1 MPQQLSFNLPAI
13 TALGREDFFVSP
25 ANAAAVAMVEAWEEW
40 PARKLALVGPASS
53 GKTHLAH
60 VWATLA
66 NAQIIAAASLAR
78 ADIPALAAGNVA
90 VEDVARIAG
99 TAKAEAALF
108 HLHNLTLAEGN
119 SLLLTAS
126 RPPNFWQLRLPDL
139 ASRMSAT
146 PIATL
151 EAPDDSL
158 LSAVLIKLFTDRQL
172 APTPETIPYLT
183 RRIDRSLIAARQ
195 IVERLDAASLETG
208 RPINRAL
215 AAKVL
220 DKPAH

>member
-25 ANAAAVAMVEAWEEW
+25 ANAGAVAMVEAWEEW
-40 PARKLALVGPASS
+40 PARKLALIGPASS

-66 NAQIIAAASLAR
+66 NAQIISAASLAR
-78 ADIPALAAGNVA
+78 ADIPTLAAGNVA
-90 VEDVARIAG
+90 VEDAAGIAG
-99 TAKAEAALF
+99 IAKAEAALF

-126 RPPNFWQLRLPDL
+126 RPPNFWQLSLPDL

-172 APTPETIPYLT
+172 SPTPETIPYLT

-215 AAKVL
+215 AAGVL

>member
-1 MPQQLSFNLPAI
+1 MPQQLSFNLPSI

-25 ANAAAVAMVEAWEEW
+25 ANATAVAVIEAWEDW
-40 PARKLALVGPASS
+40 PTRKLALVGPASS
-53 GKTHLAH
+53 GKTHLVH

-66 NAQIIAAASLAR
+66 NAQIISAASLAR
-78 ADIPALAAGNVA
+78 ADIPTLAAGNVA
-90 VEDVARIAG
+90 VEDVAGIAG
-99 TAKAEAALF
+99 IAKAEAALF

-119 SLLLTAS
+119 SVLLTAS
-126 RPPNFWQLRLPDL
+126 RPPNFWRLGLPDL

-146 PIATL
+146 SVATL

-172 APTPETIPYLT
+172 APTPEAIPYLT

-195 IVERLDAASLETG
+195 VVERLDAASLQTG
-208 RPINRAL
+208 RAINRAL
-215 AAKVL
+215 AAEVL
-220 DKPAH
+220 DKSTP

>member
-25 ANAAAVAMVEAWEEW
+25 ANAAAVAMIEAWQNW
-40 PARKLALVGPASS
+40 PARKLALIGPASS
-53 GKTHLAH
+53 GKTHLTH

-66 NAQIIAAASLAR
+66 KAQIIPAASLAR

-99 TAKAEAALF
+99 IAKAEAALF

-119 SLLLTAS
+119 SLLLTAA
-126 RPPNFWQLRLPDL
+126 RAPNFWQLRLPDL

-146 PIATL
+146 AIATL
-151 EAPDDSL
+151 EPPDDSL

-208 RPINRAL
+208 RAINRAL
-215 AAKVL
+215 AAQVL